1 MTVDIQTVLSIF
13 AGILLTLSETMPFIT
28 TIKAN
33 GILDM
38 LKYFAIT
45 RPQTSETEPLLSHNE
60 YTEHTEQTNDNII
73 INIGVKLDLLLD
85 KLNNDNDDNTE
96 PKLDNLIN
104 KIENLTNTMITFN
117 KSNQL
122 LNENIVNTRVLK
134 LQQSELYELNF
145 IINYIK
151 SNYPKK
157 SYPAKFLSKSNKQLL
172 ISEGYVVDYD
182 IEKDI
187 HNIKW

>member
-1 MTVDIQTVLSIF
+1 MAVDIQTVLSIF

-38 LKYFAIT
+38 LKHFAIT
-45 RPQTSETEPLLSHNE
+45 RPQTSETEPLLSNNN
-60 YTEHTEQTNDNII
+60 TEPTEFITDNII
-73 INIGVKLDLLLD
+73 INIGTKLDLLLD
-85 KLNNDNDDNTE
+85 KFNNDE

-172 ISEGYVVDYD
+172 ISEGYIVDYD